1 MEPIERV
8 GHSGEYCGFRVP
20 QWNAWTCATRPRPRP
35 FAPRSAAWLGA
46 NAVPG
51 LALGGERFERGS
63 PEHVRLRAWNN
74 QLADA
79 GYVAI
84 SWPQEYGGR
93 GAGVLE
99 QLVLTEELDRV
110 QAPEAINVIGLPN
123 IAPAIMQWG
132 TEAQKARFLP
142 PMRRGD
148 EIWCQ
153 GMSEPDAGSDLA
165 SLQCRADA
173 DGDNRREN
181 ENDSRSHSHFVL
193 NGQKT
198 WNTLGHVADWCQL
211 YVRTDP
217 DVPKHSGISCLLVDM
232 TLPGIEVRPL
242 KTITG
247 DPGFSELFF
256 TDVRVPASA
265 LLGPLHAG
273 WSVATTTLAHER
285 AGVAKLHLS
294 LRRQVRELIEEAR
307 ATVDDAGRLRLARL
321 YLEAEYLKLLAD
333 RAVSGQLHGRPTG
346 PEGSLVKLV
355 WSDLQNHIAETASA
369 VLGPAAWTGRRGM
382 QRVSVRSA
390 SIAGGTTQ
398 VNKSIVAQRVL
409 GLPRR

>member
-1 MEPIERV
+1 MDLRYPPEAEA
-8 GHSGEYCGFRVP
+8 FRASV
-20 QWNAWTCATRPRPRP
+20 R
-35 FAPRSAAWLGA
+35 AWLAA
-46 NAVPG
+46 NAVEG
-51 LALGGERFERGS
+51 LTGGGERFERGS
-63 PEHVRLRAWNN
+63 PEHERLRAWNN
-74 QLADA
+74 TLADA

-84 SWPQEYGGR
+84 SWPAEYGGR
-93 GAGVLE
+93 DAGIIE
-99 QLVLTEELDRV
+99 QLVLAEELDRARV
-110 QAPEAINVIGLPN
+110 PEAVNVIGLPN

-132 TEAQKARFLP
+132 TDAQKARFLP

-153 GMSEPDAGSDLA
+153 GMSEPEAGSDLA
-165 SLQCRADA
+165 SLQCRAVA
-173 DGDNRREN
+173 DGD
-181 ENDSRSHSHFVL
+181 DFVV

-217 DVPKHSGISCLLVDM
+217 AAPKHKGISCLLVDM
-232 TLPGIEVRPL
+232 TLPGLEVRPL

-247 DPGFSELFF
+247 DLGFSELFF
-256 TDVRVPASA
+256 TDVRVPSSA
-265 LLGPLHAG
+265 LLGPLHEG
-273 WSVATTTLAHER
+273 WSVATTTLTHER

-294 LRRQVRELIEEAR
+294 LRRQVRELILEAR
-307 ATVDDAGRLRLARL
+307 SVGVDQVGRLALARL

-333 RAVSGQLHGRPTG
+333 RAISGQLHGRPTG

-355 WSDLQNHIAETASA
+355 WSDLQNHIASTASA
-369 VLGPAAWTGRRGM
+369 VLGPAAWTGPRGM

-398 VNKSIVAQRVL
+398 VNKNIVAQRVL